1 MEGDIPLITAP
12 IGPLRIGNPDVMGDL
27 AKTIITIGI
36 VLVIVGIV
44 ITMAGKIPGFGKLPG
59 DIFIKKENFS
69 FYFPLTTCIL
79 LSIVLSAIMYWM
91 GKK

>member
-1 MEGDIPLITAP
+1 MG
-12 IGPLRIGNPDVMGDL
+12 GPG
-27 AKTIITIGI
+27 KSIIFIGI
-36 VLVIVGIV
+36 VLIIVGILMTV
-44 ITMAGKIPGFGKLPG
+44 ADKVPGVGKLPG

-79 LSIVLSAIMYWM
+79 LSVILSAIMYLL

>member
-1 MEGDIPLITAP
+1 M
-12 IGPLRIGNPDVMGDL
+12 NDL
-27 AKTIITIGI
+27 GKSIIAVGI
-36 VLVIVGIV
+36 VLIVVGLFLTV
-44 ITMAGKIPGFGKLPG
+44 AGKIPGFGKLPG

-79 LSIVLSAIMYWM
+79 VSILISVIMCFL

>member
-1 MEGDIPLITAP
+1 
-12 IGPLRIGNPDVMGDL
+12 MGDL
-27 AKTIITIGI
+27 GKSIITIGI
-36 VLVIVGIV
+36 VLVIVGIFLTV
-44 ITMAGKIPGFGKLPG
+44 AGKIPGVGKLPG

-79 LSIVLSAIMYWM
+79 LSVILSAVMYFL

>member
-1 MEGDIPLITAP
+1 
-12 IGPLRIGNPDVMGDL
+12 MGDL
-27 AKTIITIGI
+27 GKTILAVGLLLVVIGLI
-36 VLVIVGIV
+36 IMV
-44 ITMAGKIPGFGKLPG
+44 AGKIPGAGKLPG

-79 LSIVLSAIMYWM
+79 LSIIISTLLYLF

>member
-1 MEGDIPLITAP
+1 
-12 IGPLRIGNPDVMGDL
+12 MGDL
-27 AKTIITIGI
+27 GKTIITIGI
-36 VLVIVGIV
+36 VLIIVGILM
-44 ITMAGKIPGFGKLPG
+44 TMAVKIPGVGKLPG

-79 LSIVLSAIMYWM
+79 LSIVISLIMYWI

>member
-1 MEGDIPLITAP
+1 MNDIGKSVIA
-12 IGPLRIGNPDVMGDL
+12 V
-27 AKTIITIGI
+27 GI
-36 VLVIVGIV
+36 LLVILGVFL
-44 ITMAGKIPGFGKLPG
+44 TLAGKIPGVGKLPG

-79 LSIVLSAIMYWM
+79 LSVIFSVIKYFF

>member
-1 MEGDIPLITAP
+1 
-12 IGPLRIGNPDVMGDL
+12 MGDL
-27 AKTIITIGI
+27 GKSIITIGI
-36 VLVIVGIV
+36 VLIIVGV
-44 ITMAGKIPGFGKLPG
+44 ILTVAGKIPGAGKLPG

-79 LSIVLSAIMYWM
+79 LSVILSAVMYCL

>member
-1 MEGDIPLITAP
+1 MS
-12 IGPLRIGNPDVMGDL
+12 DL
-27 AKTIITIGI
+27 GKSIIFVGI
-36 VLVIVGIV
+36 VLIIVGILM
-44 ITMAGKIPGFGKLPG
+44 TMAGKIPGVGKLPG

-79 LSIVLSAIMYWM
+79 LSIIFSAAMYFL